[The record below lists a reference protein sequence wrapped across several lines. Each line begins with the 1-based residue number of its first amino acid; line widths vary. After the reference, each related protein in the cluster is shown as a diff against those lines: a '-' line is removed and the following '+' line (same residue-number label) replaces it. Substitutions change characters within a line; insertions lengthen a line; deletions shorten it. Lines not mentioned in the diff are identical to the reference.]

1 MKKIMTTGAM
11 IALFALGTAAA
22 YAATAD
28 KPASPP
34 GQEVNDQVCPEGDSG
49 KINVSGSNSSIT
61 VSAPEG
67 MLISGYCVKAGS
79 ENQGLGPESV
89 TVDPPAKTVTITHSS
104 GKDISH
110 YSLTFVDEGEET
122 TETETTQTE
131 TTQTQTTQTET
142 TQTETTQTETT
153 QTETTSSA
161 PAQTTPAVTQP
172 DETTSTEET
181 AAEEA
186 APVFTPPVAQKPR
199 EQPEAVAPASPTPTT
214 APQAAPFTP

>member
-153 QTETTSSA
+153 SST

>member
-153 QTETTSSA
+153 SSA
-161 PAQTTPAVTQP
+161 PAHTTPAVTQP